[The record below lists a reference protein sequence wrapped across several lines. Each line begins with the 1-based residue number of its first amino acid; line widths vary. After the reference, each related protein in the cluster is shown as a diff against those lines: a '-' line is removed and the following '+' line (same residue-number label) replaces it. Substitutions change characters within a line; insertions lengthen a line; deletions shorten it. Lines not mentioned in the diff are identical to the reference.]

1 MRMSSSDVEYYRQR
15 ASAELELAEA
25 AADAKIAEL
34 HKELANLYQRMLDAL
49 EGRSNQT
56 AN

>member
-1 MRMSSSDVEYYRQR
+1 MSSSDVEYYRQR